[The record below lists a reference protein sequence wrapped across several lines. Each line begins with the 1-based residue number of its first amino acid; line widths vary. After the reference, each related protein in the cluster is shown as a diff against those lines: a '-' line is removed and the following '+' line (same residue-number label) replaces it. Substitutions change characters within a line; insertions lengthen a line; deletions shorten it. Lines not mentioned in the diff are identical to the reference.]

1 MAGSGRPAVLS
12 DLNSGEVPDQEARR
26 PPGDSRRRSGGHIYA
41 ILSPELFL
49 VLTRYRAWPP
59 AKWEQWAYDTLSS
72 QLLVDNGL

>member
-1 MAGSGRPAVLS
+1 MISTAATSLTRKPGARPAIPV
-12 DLNSGEVPDQEARR
+12 EEAA
-26 PPGDSRRRSGGHIYA
+26 DIIYA

-59 AKWEQWAYDTLSS
+59 AKWEQWAYDALSS